1 MSDIIKYTD
10 VILPLAV
17 KGSFT
22 YIVPPAFEL
31 SIGQR
36 VVVQFGHRKLYTAI
50 VLKIHNETPQ
60 EYDTKSLLAIL
71 DEGPLVNEK
80 QLQFWQWI
88 SSYYM
93 CNLSD
98 VMNAAL
104 PSSFKLAS
112 ESNVIIHPE
121 FDGDIQA
128 FSVDESA
135 IVNALLH
142 HCGENLSGIGGVRR
156 PGIVHRIDKGTSG
169 LLVVAKTDLSH
180 RKLSEQFSAHSI
192 ERKYS
197 ALIYGNPDIESLR
210 LRGLIGISFEEKRVI
225 KISGKIA
232 RHKYDRKKMT
242 VNNSLGR
249 RAVTRI
255 KEEKIFGSKEKPFA
269 TLLDC
274 WLETG
279 RTHQIRAHL
288 NYLGFGLI
296 GDLVYSSRTGSKKN
310 INKEIFE
317 SVKNFNRPAL
327 HARELGFIHPR
338 TGELLNFKSDL
349 PTDMEQLLHK
359 FYEIS

>member
-1 MSDIIKYTD
+1 MSSGFVKDNNGKLLTDGSLKSFYGQKINIKVPKPDPMEALAEPIILDIIYED
-10 VILPLAV
+10 YDLLVINKPAGMV
-17 KGSFT
+17 VHPAPGSKCGT
-22 YIVPPAFEL
+22 L
-31 SIGQR
+31 
-36 VVVQFGHRKLYTAI
+36 
-50 VLKIHNETPQ
+50 
-60 EYDTKSLLAIL
+60 
-71 DEGPLVNEK
+71 
-80 QLQFWQWI
+80 
-88 SSYYM
+88 
-93 CNLSD
+93 
-98 VMNAAL
+98 
-104 PSSFKLAS
+104 
-112 ESNVIIHPE
+112 
-121 FDGDIQA
+121 
-128 FSVDESA
+128 
-135 IVNALLH
+135 VNALLH